1 MKNLMIIGLLVLIMM
16 GCGSSYKSSGSQVEE
31 TDLELSDT
39 VRIKSDKIEY
49 EIIIIDPGF
58 NQWMRGRVRPR
69 GYYTQ
74 QFLESRNIVYV
85 TEWNNRVLD
94 PVRFD
99 PQLYELQIDYRAG
112 IDYGYEVNYLLYY
125 YFIYFQRTY
134 NQRLAGWVPRI

>member
-1 MKNLMIIGLLVLIMM
+1 MKNLMIIGLIIFVLA
-16 GCGSSYKSSGSQVEE
+16 GCGTAFEPSVGDKAE
-31 TDLELSDT
+31 TDITASDT

-99 PQLYELQIDYRAG
+99 PQLYELQIDYKAG

-125 YFIYFQRTY
+125 YFIYFQRVY
-134 NQRLAGWVPRI
+134 DQRLAGWVPRI